1 MLNYKLYQLEFSNG
15 VRFGNGMLNSTE
27 ISFHADTLFAALF
40 QEALKLRIEDIFLD
54 AVKNGKIV
62 LSDAFPYIEKTLYLP
77 KPMYQNKQKIEKR
90 GDSKQKKKIKN
101 MKFIP
106 CDEIENFI
114 NGTMPENEIN
124 DMQDLGKHSMKVSVG
139 ILGNE
144 EPMPY
149 RVSSFHFNDGSGL
162 YIIVG
167 TETVKES
174 EMFYDLLE
182 SLSYQGLGGKKSSGL
197 GRFDFLEKELPE
209 ALNKRIGN
217 KATHYMLLAT
227 ALPEDDEFEQSLDGA
242 FYSLVKRS
250 GFVASDTYSVQQMK
264 KRDLYVI
271 ASGSVFNKIFK
282 GKVVEERNGG
292 THPVYRYEKAL
303 FMGVN
308 V

>member
-27 ISFHADTLFAALF
+27 ISFHADTLFAAL
-40 QEALKLRIEDIFLD
+40 
-54 AVKNGKIV
+54 KNGKIV

-167 TETVKES
+167 TETV
-174 EMFYDLLE
+174 
-182 SLSYQGLGGKKSSGL
+182 
-197 GRFDFLEKELPE
+197 
-209 ALNKRIGN
+209 
-217 KATHYMLLAT
+217 
-227 ALPEDDEFEQSLDGA
+227 
-242 FYSLVKRS
+242 
-250 GFVASDTYSVQQMK
+250 
-264 KRDLYVI
+264 
-271 ASGSVFNKIFK
+271 
-282 GKVVEERNGG
+282 
-292 THPVYRYEKAL
+292 
-303 FMGVN
+303 
-308 V
+308 